1 MSPPQTAFGVS
12 PGVATA
18 IAAIADA
25 TAVLLADA
33 DLPAEARVA
42 ALAGVFAPALS
53 PTAVLRTRLE
63 AGSLRVSRSRF
74 S

>member
-1 MSPPQTAFGVS
+1 
-12 PGVATA
+12 
-18 IAAIADA
+18 
-25 TAVLLADA
+25 
-33 DLPAEARVA
+33 LPAEARVA